1 MVVKLDIT
9 DALRRPGET
18 FSFTHAEY
26 IEPQDIM
33 GEIVTFDPVR
43 MEGSCTLND
52 GKLHLKGRLATIAHG
67 TCAKCL
73 DAAHYPVNL
82 SFHEIFSRKGES
94 DEEEADDLDQTDRLA
109 YDGPQL
115 AVDQLALTLVV
126 LELPMR
132 FLCKEDCRGFE
143 ESEEVNQHKHCR
155 DDANV
160 QRPFAALQ
168 QLLAEKSD
176 NKE

>member
-18 FSFTHAEY
+18 FSFTHAEC

-132 FLCKEDCRGFE
+132 FLCKEECEGLPGITQMNREADADQDE
-143 ESEEVNQHKHCR
+143 LTTQH
-155 DDANV
+155 
-160 QRPFAALQ
+160 PFSALQ
-168 QLLAEKSD
+168 QLL
-176 NKE
+176 NKDQEV